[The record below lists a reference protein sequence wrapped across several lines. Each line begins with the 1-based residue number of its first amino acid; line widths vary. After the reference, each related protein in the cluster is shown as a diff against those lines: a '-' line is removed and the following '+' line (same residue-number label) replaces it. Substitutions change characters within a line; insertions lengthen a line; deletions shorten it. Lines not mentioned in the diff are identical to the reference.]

1 MPTLIVTPPASLPS
15 APTACAAVWSD
26 GTTILRQTE
35 SPLAQLIPT
44 DGTDTVVLVPG
55 HLLSWHLLQL
65 PRGTLARAGDS
76 TRLRAVLQ
84 GLLEERLLDEV
95 DNLHLALQPQAQDA
109 AQVWVAACQRAWL
122 KAWLDALEQAG
133 HTVSRIVP
141 EYHPLP
147 SGEPVRLVVQGE
159 ADAPTLVACS
169 DQGVTLLPL
178 DNHTLELLDADTRN
192 QAPVQAEP
200 SVADAAERTFAGR
213 AQLQTRASRAL
224 QAANGTWDLAQLDFV
239 RSRSTRLRK
248 QMGAALQAFWQ
259 APVWRPARWAVLALV
274 LVNLAG
280 VQALAWR
287 EQSAL
292 TAKRETIRS
301 LLTSTFPDVRLV
313 VDAPVQMAR
322 ALADLQRQNG
332 AAAQSD
338 LETMLGQF
346 QALAPEFIAPIA
358 IEFVANELRLQG
370 TGITAATLPALN
382 SRLQGARYQARLEG
396 DQLVLRAEVRQ

>member
-1 MPTLIVTPPASLPS
+1 M
-15 APTACAAVWSD
+15 
-26 GTTILRQTE
+26 
-35 SPLAQLIPT
+35 
-44 DGTDTVVLVPG
+44 
-55 HLLSWHLLQL
+55 
-65 PRGTLARAGDS
+65 
-76 TRLRAVLQ
+76 
-84 GLLEERLLDEV
+84 
-95 DNLHLALQPQAQDA
+95 DNRHLALQPQAQDA
-109 AQVWVAACQRAWL
+109 APVWVAACQRAWL

-147 SGEPVRLVVQGE
+147 SGEPTRLVVQGE

-169 DQGVTLLPL
+169 DQGVALLPL

-200 SVADAAERTFAGR
+200 SVADAAERAFAGR
-213 AQLQTRASRAL
+213 AQLQTRADRAL
-224 QAANGTWDLAQLDFV
+224 LAANGAWDLAQLDLV

-248 QMGAALQAFWQ
+248 QMGAALQAFWN
-259 APVWRPARWAVLALV
+259 APPWRPARWAVLALV

-280 VQALAWR
+280 VQVLAWK

-292 TAKRETIRS
+292 TAKREAIRS
-301 LLTSTFPDVRLV
+301 VLTSTFPDVRLV
-313 VDAPVQMAR
+313 VDAPVQMTR

-346 QALAPEFIAPIA
+346 QALAPEFTAPSA
-358 IEFVANELRLQG
+358 IEFVANELRMQG
-370 TGITAATLPALN
+370 TGITAANLPALN
-382 SRLQGARYQARLEG
+382 NRLQGARYQARLEG